1 MSLRSRLRAF
11 DPLFQ
16 LHWLLGITAGTVLML
31 IGVTGGLMSFQED
44 ILGGLNA
51 DQVAHF
57 QSEER
62 LSPPELIARYQA
74 EHPDHS
80 VGSIFWR
87 QDRPYPVFLG
97 YRTAETTGQRGER
110 AMLDPTTAEPIG
122 MLRGQWTFGL
132 IRQLHQRLAAGATG
146 KLIVGISTIALVV
159 LSLSGLWIRWK
170 RRPRQAWRWL
180 WPRALGGKLAGEWH
194 AVLGLWAL
202 LAYLVASLTGLWWSF
217 EWYRSA
223 GKALFESDTAVQVE
237 LERPV
242 EDVDIDRLWASLA
255 PRLEDAKSVFIRL
268 PEQARAPAEVH
279 YVPGDAFH
287 RYADDELFVHPASG
301 EILGDARF
309 ADEPAGNQ
317 LLASLYALHMGAFFG
332 TPGVVVMM
340 LASFCLPVFFMTGLL
355 LYLRRR
361 RMKRQVAAP
370 PVVQADAPP
379 GADTLLV
386 AYASQSGLA
395 QRIASQTTA
404 ALQASGRA
412 VRLSGLNELQ
422 PPSLAAHRQ
431 ALFVVSTHGE
441 GDAPVAARGFDR
453 RFCSATDPRLEA
465 LDYALLSLGDSDY
478 GDSYCAF
485 GRRLDRALRERG
497 ARTLIAPIE
506 VDKADRHALADWHA
520 ALAGLFGTALDN
532 AEPVFDRWRL
542 AARRIA
548 NPASLGAPTAYLR
561 LEPVEAQATNWQAGD
576 IAEIR
581 PRHPQTT
588 IDAWLRRQGMDGGRH
603 VVHSG
608 QTLALR
614 AALGDRQLPEAAP
627 DHNADLQHWFDDLP
641 PLAARDYSIAN
652 VSDGDGAIEL
662 LIRLARH
669 ETGTGLASGWLIE
682 RAAIGDIVELRP
694 RANPGF
700 RGDEYSR
707 QQPAVFIG
715 NGTGMAGL
723 RSHLLARIN
732 AGQQANWL
740 LFGERQRAVDFYY
753 GDEIRAWHQHGDIT
767 HLDAVFSRDAD
778 DGRYVQHALAEH
790 APRLRDWI
798 DHGAAIFVCGSHDGM
813 ATGVTETLVA
823 ILGARLFE
831 RLNES
836 GRIRMDVY

>member
-1 MSLRSRLRAF
+1 MTPLARLRAL
-11 DPLFQ
+11 DPIFQ
-16 LHWLLGITAGTVLML
+16 LHWLLGITAGVVLML

-44 ILGGLNA
+44 ILEWINA

-57 QSEER
+57 ETDQR
-62 LSPPELIARYQA
+62 LSPPALVARYEA
-74 EHPDHS
+74 KHPDHTVS
-80 VGSIFWR
+80 SLFWR

-97 YRTAETTGQRGER
+97 YRTPDTTGRRGER
-110 AMLDPTTAEPIG
+110 AMVDPTTAEPIG

-159 LSLSGLWIRWK
+159 LSISGLWIRWQ
-170 RRPRQAWRWL
+170 RRPRQGWRWL

-202 LAYLVASLTGLWWSF
+202 LAYLLASLTGLWWSF
-217 EWYRSA
+217 DWYRNA
-223 GKALFESDTAVQVE
+223 GKALFESDTAARVE
-237 LERPV
+237 LEQPA
-242 EDVDIDRLWASLA
+242 ETVDIDRLWASVG
-255 PRLEDAKSVFIRL
+255 PRLVDAKSVFMRL
-268 PEQARAPAEVH
+268 PDEPRAPVEIH

-287 RYADDELFVHPASG
+287 RYADDELFVHPTTG
-301 EILGDARF
+301 EILGAARF

-332 TPGVVVMM
+332 TPGVIVMM
-340 LASFCLPVFFMTGLL
+340 LASFSLPVFFITGLL

-370 PVVQADAPP
+370 PAVQANAPP
-379 GADTLLV
+379 GTDTLLV

-404 ALQASGRA
+404 ALQATGRA
-412 VRLSGLNELQ
+412 VRMSGLNDIQ
-422 PPSLAAHRQ
+422 PLSLAEHRQ

-453 RFCSATDPRLEA
+453 RFCSATQPRLEA

-485 GRRLDRALRERG
+485 GRRLDRALREHG

-506 VDKADRHALADWHA
+506 VDKADAAALADWHA
-520 ALAGLFGTALDN
+520 ALAGLFGTAHT
-532 AEPVFDRWRL
+532 AVEPAFDRWRL
-542 AARRIA
+542 AARTIA
-548 NPASLGAPTAYLR
+548 NPGSLGGPTACLR
-561 LEPVEAQATNWQAGD
+561 LEPIGAGTPDWQAGD

-581 PRHPQTT
+581 PRQPQAM
-588 IDAWLRRQGMDGGRH
+588 IDAWLQRHDIDGRIS
-603 VVHSG
+603 VVRDG
-608 QTLALR
+608 QAWPLEQ
-614 AALGDRQLPEAAP
+614 ALGDRQLPDTPP
-627 DHNADLQHWFDDLP
+627 DTGNELQHWFDGLA

-652 VSDGDGAIEL
+652 VGDGAIEL
-662 LIRLARH
+662 LVRLARH
-669 ETGTGLASGWLIE
+669 EYGTGLASGWLIE
-682 RAAIGDIVELRP
+682 RAAIGDVIELRL

-700 RGDEYSR
+700 RGDENSH
-707 QQPAVFIG
+707 QKPAVFIG

-723 RSHLLARIN
+723 RSHLIARIG

-753 GDEIRAWHQHGDIT
+753 GDAIRAWHQAGALT

-778 DGRYVQHALAEH
+778 DGRYVQHALAAH
-790 APRLRDWI
+790 ADRLRDWI
-798 DHGAAIFVCGSHDGM
+798 DHGAYLFVCGSHDGM
-813 ATGVTETLVA
+813 ATGVTATLVN
-823 ILGARLFE
+823 ILGAGLFE
-831 RLNES
+831 QLNDA